1 MATTVESVD
10 NLPKPPPQDRVNPTE
25 RSSTDQQRRQFKKA
39 LKEEMEQNE
48 DERKGKDHQQ
58 ADAVMIGQDHKDG
71 EQHDPGDRQTERPKH
86 GAQKAEDKK
95 KEEPSGEE
103 HIDLKA

>member
-48 DERKGKDHQQ
+48 GERKDACAGNVVERQVQFVHADFHVLGQFSFFRQSPQLVFKTHQSSLNL
-58 ADAVMIGQDHKDG
+58 
-71 EQHDPGDRQTERPKH
+71 P
-86 GAQKAEDKK
+86 
-95 KEEPSGEE
+95 
-103 HIDLKA
+103 

>member
-48 DERKGKDHQQ
+48 DETKKKDHQQ
-58 ADAVMIGQDHKDG
+58 ADAVMIGQDRKD
-71 EQHDPGDRQTERPKH
+71 EEHDPGARETDAPKQ
-86 GAQKAEDKK
+86 GTGKAVGKK
-95 KEEPSGEE
+95 KEDSSGEE

>member
-10 NLPKPPPQDRVNPTE
+10 NLPKPPPQERVNPTE
-25 RSSTDQQRRQFKKA
+25 RSSTNQQRRQFKRA

-48 DERKGKDHQQ
+48 DKTKKKDHQQ
-58 ADAVMIGQDHKDG
+58 VDAVMIEQDQKDR
-71 EQHDPGDRQTERPKH
+71 EPDPGTQETDGLKQ
-86 GAQKAEDKK
+86 GAEKAVSKK

>member
-25 RSSTDQQRRQFKKA
+25 GSSAEHQRRQFKKT
-39 LKEEMEQNE
+39 LKEEMERDE
-48 DERKGKDHQQ
+48 GERKPEDHQR
-58 ADAVMIGQDHKDG
+58 ADTVTIGQDREDG
-71 EQHDPGDRQTERPKH
+71 EQRDPGDSQTDQPEH
-86 GAQKAEDKK
+86 GEKEAEGN
-95 KEEPSGEE
+95 KEEEAPPEE

>member
-25 RSSTDQQRRQFKKA
+25 RSSTEQQRRQFKKA

-48 DERKGKDHQQ
+48 GETKKKDHQQ
-58 ADAVMIGQDHKDG
+58 ADAVMIERDREDG
-71 EQHDPGDRQTERPKH
+71 EHDPGARETDGPKQ
-86 GAQKAEDKK
+86 GAEKAVVKK
-95 KEEPSGEE
+95 KDESSGEE

>member
-10 NLPKPPPQDRVNPTE
+10 NLPKPPPQDRVNPAE
-25 RSSTDQQRRQFKKA
+25 RSSTEQQRRQFKKA
-39 LKEEMEQNE
+39 LKEEMEQ
-48 DERKGKDHQQ
+48 DEGETKGKDHQQ
-58 ADAVMIGQDHKDG
+58 GDVVMIGQDRNDE

-86 GAQKAEDKK
+86 GAEKAEDKE